1 MITAIAILKEFLPI
15 QQNEVT
21 KQLIQASLRLA
32 PTLKDHIILR
42 WIYDSECST
51 SLYGIDTETSYN
63 HLESLIAKEGIA
75 IQRFPYGCL
84 FFTDPDLEELDPSIK
99 TLLKTLKEY
108 NPLRKYQK
116 DARVLSVES
125 YIKSLQER

>member
-15 QQNEVT
+15 PQNEVI

-42 WIYDSECST
+42 WVYDSECST
-51 SLYGIDTETSYN
+51 SLYGIDTEASYN

-84 FFTDPDLEELDPSIK
+84 FITDSEELNPSIK
-99 TLLKTLKEY
+99 TLLKILKEY

>member
-42 WIYDSECST
+42 WIHDSKCST
-51 SLYGIDTETSYN
+51 FLYGIDTETSYN

-84 FFTDPDLEELDPSIK
+84 FFTDPDLEELNPSIK
-99 TLLKTLKEY
+99 TLLKSKEDKH
-108 NPLRKYQK
+108 RM
-116 DARVLSVES
+116 R
-125 YIKSLQER
+125 IG

>member
-15 QQNEVT
+15 PQNEVI

-42 WIYDSECST
+42 WVYDSECST
-51 SLYGIDTETSYN
+51 SLYGIDTEASYN

-84 FFTDPDLEELDPSIK
+84 FITDSEELDPSIK
-99 TLLKTLKEY
+99 TLLKILKEY